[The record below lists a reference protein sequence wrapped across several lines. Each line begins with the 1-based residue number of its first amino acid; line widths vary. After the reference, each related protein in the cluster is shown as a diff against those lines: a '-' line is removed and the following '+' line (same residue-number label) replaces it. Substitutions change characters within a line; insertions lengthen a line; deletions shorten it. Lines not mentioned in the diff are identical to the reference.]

1 MRTLGVH
8 FQRAEQCPLFSKCS
22 LTIDTVIRPDNG
34 CSENV
39 HNLTSEQLAAREVE
53 IIDIASISRDYWS
66 KVIGAPN
73 VDLTTFKSQRTERG
87 PLLKGWMVWS
97 NTDFSIS
104 IYANAQWTMLPFRS
118 LVLLLSSD
126 ISRYHIYACTYAVL
140 SAGFMRSGDDHIQ
153 AGDHGCSH
161 MGPRRTARR
170 LHHCGGEGAVP
181 GMPPAVLRVDRRMVR
196 HDHGADPRDGAADR
210 HAAQEDAEKAR
221 EGREQARRQQ
231 EDAQR
236 RGSGRGEVHVVL
248 DC

>member
-1 MRTLGVH
+1 MH
-8 FQRAEQCPLFSKCS
+8 Q
-22 LTIDTVIRPDNG
+22 
-34 CSENV
+34 V
-39 HNLTSEQLAAREVE
+39 HNSTSEQLAAREIE

-66 KVIGAPN
+66 KVIVAPN

-170 LHHCGGEGAVP
+170 LHHCGMQIYHALLIDWHSLNEQEHFASSSVSLHL
-181 GMPPAVLRVDRRMVR
+181 PAKQ
-196 HDHGADPRDGAADR
+196 DGTI
-210 HAAQEDAEKAR
+210 
-221 EGREQARRQQ
+221 
-231 EDAQR
+231 
-236 RGSGRGEVHVVL
+236 
-248 DC
+248 

>member
-1 MRTLGVH
+1 VH
-8 FQRAEQCPLFSKCS
+8 Q
-22 LTIDTVIRPDNG
+22 
-34 CSENV
+34 V

-126 ISRYHIYACTYAVL
+126 ISRYHTYACTCCSLCRIHAFRWWPHTSWWSWMPLYGASANGSKIASLRYADI
-140 SAGFMRSGDDHIQ
+140 SR
-153 AGDHGCSH
+153 
-161 MGPRRTARR
+161 P
-170 LHHCGGEGAVP
+170 
-181 GMPPAVLRVDRRMVR
+181 
-196 HDHGADPRDGAADR
+196 ADR
-210 HAAQEDAEKAR
+210 LAFSEW
-221 EGREQARRQQ
+221 
-231 EDAQR
+231 
-236 RGSGRGEVHVVL
+236 
-248 DC
+248 